1 MELRSGAPPDFERLL
16 RLRLV
21 VARHGEMDRA
31 RWWNTQGVLGPD
43 GDTVMSRSFP
53 RTHWFAQARTVFAVA
68 QARCQ
73 ELFNPPGCM
82 TLWSLPAEV
91 EDSFEDAWT
100 QWADDAA
107 LWKPV
112 FERLAGSSGMG
123 LLDTLQA
130 EGLLGEADWEALGRL
145 HRSAEG
151 RAVMIPGLHRPS
163 DEALTL
169 LAAGFALGEAGA
181 PAIPY
186 ARLGD

>member
-1 MELRSGAPPDFERLL
+1 MDLRGGAPPDLERLL

-43 GDTVMSRSFP
+43 GVTIMSRSFP

-68 QARCQ
+68 RVRCQ
-73 ELFNPPGCM
+73 ELFSPPGCM
-82 TLWSLPAEV
+82 TLWNLPAEV
-91 EDSFEDAWT
+91 EDSFEEAWT
-100 QWADDAA
+100 HWADDAA
-107 LWKPV
+107 VWEPV
-112 FERLAGSSGMG
+112 FERLAGGRELG
-123 LLDTLQA
+123 LPDVLRA
-130 EGLLGEADWEALGRL
+130 EGLLGEADLDALSRL

-151 RAVMIPGLHRPS
+151 RAVMLPGLHRPT

-169 LAAGFALGEAGA
+169 LAAGFTLGEAGA

-186 ARLGD
+186 ARLHD